1 MPTRMSPGCSQ
12 AQRCSLGAILNC
24 PTWGEEDRAFKG
36 LKSSLISRLAFM
48 LQVMKEE
55 SIIILCYRICDQQCV
70 SLGLGSAIG
79 SI

>member
-36 LKSSLISRLAFM
+36 LKSSLNFQACFHAASDEGGEYHNIM
-48 LQVMKEE
+48 L
-55 SIIILCYRICDQQCV
+55 
-70 SLGLGSAIG
+70 
-79 SI
+79 